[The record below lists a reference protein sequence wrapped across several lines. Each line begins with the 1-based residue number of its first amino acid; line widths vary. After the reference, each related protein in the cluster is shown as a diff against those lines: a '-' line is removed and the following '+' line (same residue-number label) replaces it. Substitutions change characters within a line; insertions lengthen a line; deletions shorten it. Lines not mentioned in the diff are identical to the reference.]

1 MGRAT
6 SFFLAGGMLGIL
18 VLQHQ
23 AELPAAGWVWLTG
36 GIFLYFAVL
45 AFRNLPAR
53 GALLLALLAGAASGF
68 GWAAWRA
75 ELRLADVLDPAW
87 EGRDVR
93 LTGRV
98 VSLPQ
103 SFERGQ
109 RFEFQVDDVESPGAR
124 VPQRLWLSVYQRGD
138 PEEGGAAVR
147 FRAGERWALTVRLKR
162 PHGSANPGGFDYEAW
177 LLERNLRATG
187 YVRSTPAPERLD
199 EFMAWPPMNGIHRL
213 RQKLKE
219 AFARELGDAPYG
231 GILTALAIGD
241 QRAIPNHQWTVFNRT
256 ATTHL
261 MSISGLHVTL
271 IASLVGWLVLRL
283 WRLQPALCL
292 YWPAQKAAILSAWL
306 AAVSYALLAGF
317 GIPAQRT
324 CLMLTVAAL
333 AMLSSRNV
341 GVGRILLLA
350 LAGVLVPDPWAVL
363 APGFWLSF
371 GAVAALLWIS
381 LQIIPRWRA
390 GGGWCVWGREFART
404 QWAATLAT
412 LPILLWVFQQFPL
425 VSPLANLLAI
435 PLVSFLITP
444 LCLLAALLAWWP
456 DLPLLSLAHGLLSGL
471 MVVLEWLSVFPLW
484 QPPRADF
491 WAALLGALGVFILL
505 LPRGVAGQGAGLV
518 LLLPLLFWPSPSL
531 TPGTLRMTVLD
542 VGQGQAVLLETAG
555 HRLLYDAGPAYGS
568 DDAGRR
574 VVLPYLQQRGIRALD
589 MLVVSHRD
597 QDHAGG
603 LDSLRLALPVRQLLS
618 SMPELE
624 GGQLC
629 VRGLGWEWDGVRFTF
644 LHPAPGQ
651 PLDGR
656 NGDSCVLRVETSSG
670 RLLLTGDIGVR
681 EEALLLAE
689 QGASLSAEVMLMPHH
704 GSTTSSSLP
713 FVAAVGPRLA
723 LASAGYRN
731 RFQHPRPEVLE
742 RYEGLGAQ
750 VWRTDRDGALVLDF
764 AGGDVVIQPW
774 REAGRR
780 YWWGR

>member
-1 MGRAT
+1 MARAT
-6 SFFLAGGMLGIL
+6 TFFLVGGMLGIL
-18 VLQHQ
+18 LLQSL
-23 AELPAAGWVWLTG
+23 ADLPAWAWAALPG
-36 GIFLYFAVL
+36 GILLHFSILAVCHL
-45 AFRNLPAR
+45 RSR
-53 GALLLALLAGAASGF
+53 SVLLGVLLAGAAAGL

-75 ELRLADVLDPAW
+75 ELRLADALDPAW

-93 LTGRV
+93 VTGRV

-103 SFERGQ
+103 GFERGQ
-109 RFEFQVDDVESPGAR
+109 RFEFLVEAAEPRQAR
-124 VPQRLWLSVYQRGD
+124 VPERLWLSVYQRDGTA
-138 PEEGGAAVR
+138 EGGAATL
-147 FRAGERWALTVRLKR
+147 FQAGERWVLTVRLKR

-187 YVRSTPAPERLD
+187 YVRASPAPERQD
-199 EFMAWPPMNGIHRL
+199 EFVPWPPMNGIHRL
-213 RQKLKE
+213 RQGLRQ

-231 GILTALAIGD
+231 GILSALVIGD
-241 QRAIPNHQWTVFNRT
+241 QRTIPNAQWAVFNRT
-256 ATTHL
+256 GTTHL

-283 WRLQPALCL
+283 WRRLPALCL

-306 AAVSYALLAGF
+306 AALSYALLAGF

-350 LAGVLVPDPWAVL
+350 LAGVLIPDPWAVL

-371 GAVAALLWIS
+371 GAVAALLWLS
-381 LQIIPRWRA
+381 LQLAPAWQARGGWRA
-390 GGGWCVWGREFART
+390 WGCEFART

-435 PLVSFLITP
+435 PLVSFIITP
-444 LCLLAALLAWWP
+444 LCLLAALLVWWP
-456 DLPLLSLAHGLLSGL
+456 GLPLFSWAHTLLSGL
-471 MVVLEWLSVFPLW
+471 MAVLEWLSAMPLW

-491 WAALLGALGVFILL
+491 QAALLAALGVFLLL
-505 LPRGVAGQGAGLV
+505 LPRGVPGKGAGLM
-518 LLLPLLFWPSPSL
+518 LLLPLLLWPRPTL
-531 TPGTLRMTVLD
+531 APGSLRMTVLD

-574 VVLPYLQQRGIRALD
+574 VVLPYLQGRGIAVLD
-589 MLVVSHRD
+589 LLVVSHRD
-597 QDHAGG
+597 NDHAGG
-603 LDSLRLALPVRQLLS
+603 LNSLRQALPVRQLMS
-618 SMPELE
+618 SMPDLE
-624 GGQLC
+624 GGRLC
-629 VRGLGWEWDGVRFTF
+629 SRGQAWEWDEVRFSF
-644 LHPAPGQ
+644 LHPEPGR
-651 PLDGR
+651 PLDGK
-656 NGDSCVLRVETSSG
+656 NGDSCVLRAETRSG
-670 RLLLTGDIGVR
+670 RLLLTGDIEVR
-681 EEALLLAE
+681 EEASLLAG
-689 QGASLSAEVMLMPHH
+689 QRPQLSAEVLLMSHH
-704 GSTTSSSLP
+704 GSTSSSSLP

-764 AGGDVVIQPW
+764 SGGAVAIQPW
-774 REAGRR
+774 RQAGRR